1 MSAPAVSVIIPT
13 YNRADLLPETLQSV
27 LGQTLADL
35 EVIVVDD
42 GSTEDIAGVV
52 EAMADSRLRYI
63 KNRRTGLPAAGR
75 NVGIRAAKA
84 DLLAFVDSDD
94 LWLPE
99 KLERQKRH
107 LDEHPE
113 VQWCFTHYNF
123 FDHASG
129 AVEHNPPPV
138 IPPPGP
144 QRHARLL
151 GYNFVGSPTVLVR
164 RELLERTGL
173 FDEALELRF
182 VEDWEL
188 WLRLE
193 AASPGAFLPR
203 ALALYRRH
211 PANSTGG
218 PDLHAAGL
226 RYLAGALRAAAANP
240 QAYARHLPAALASLL
255 TVEIKVLLVQGHN
268 AQARDLCRRAL
279 IAPLRQP
286 GLVLLSAL
294 AALPAAGSGA
304 LLRLNRR
311 LKSLAGRT

>member
-1 MSAPAVSVIIPT
+1 MNAPAVSVIIPT
-13 YNRADLLPETLQSV
+13 YNRADLLPETLTSV
-27 LGQTLADL
+27 LGQTLADI

-42 GSTEDIAGVV
+42 GSTDDTAGVV
-52 EAMADSRLRYI
+52 AGMADSRLRHI
-63 KNRRTGLPAAGR
+63 KNERTGLPAAGR
-75 NVGIRAAKA
+75 NVGISAARA

-99 KLERQKRH
+99 KLAVQTRH

-123 FDHASG
+123 LDHASG
-129 AVEHNPPPV
+129 AVEPRPRPM

-144 QRHARLL
+144 QRLAQLL

-164 RELLERTGL
+164 RELLERTGP
-173 FDEALELRF
+173 FDEAWELRF

-193 AASPGAFLPR
+193 AASPGAELAEP
-203 ALALYRRH
+203 LALYRRH
-211 PANSTGG
+211 PANATAC

-226 RYLAGALRAAAANP
+226 RYHAGALRAVAANP
-240 QAYARHLPAALASLL
+240 QAYAAHLPAALTSLL
-255 TVEIKVLLVQGHN
+255 TRVIKVLLVQGHN
-268 AQARDLCRRAL
+268 DQARDLCRRAL
-279 IAPLRQP
+279 IAPVRQP

-294 AALPAAGSGA
+294 AALPVAGSGA
-304 LLRLNRR
+304 LLSLNRR
-311 LKSLAGRT
+311 LKSLAGRV